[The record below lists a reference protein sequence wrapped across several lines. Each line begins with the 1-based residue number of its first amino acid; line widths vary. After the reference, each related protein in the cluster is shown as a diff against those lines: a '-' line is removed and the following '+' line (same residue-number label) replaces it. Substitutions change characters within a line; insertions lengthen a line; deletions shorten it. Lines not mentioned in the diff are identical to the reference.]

1 MLILSLIKSLDCIR
15 YQEFELNEEKKL
27 MEPQSEFEVL
37 FHESMSN
44 VDMTAGSI
52 VTATVIEIR
61 NDYVVINAGLKSE
74 GIIPK
79 NQFLDLKGELEISLG
94 DEVEVTLDMIED
106 GYGETIMSREK
117 AKRTKVWDELEKVQN
132 SQENIEGRVSGKV
145 KGGFTVD
152 LMNIKAF
159 LPGSLVDVR
168 PTKET
173 DYIEGKVLEFKII
186 KMDKIRNNIVL
197 SRKAVLMDQ
206 NSSPEEIAEK
216 YTEGKVVKGFI
227 KNLTDYGAFIDLGG
241 IDGLLHITD
250 ISWKRINHP
259 SEILRVGDEMDVVV
273 LKYDQEKNRVSLGM
287 KQLDDDPW
295 DKIPEKLE
303 LNAVY
308 KGKVANIADYGVFV
322 DLGDNVEGLV
332 RTSELNWTNK
342 NINPNKVVNLGDEIE
357 VKVMEI
363 DNEKRRVSLSHK
375 QCLENPWMEFDE
387 NNNKGDIVTSQIKS
401 ITDFGIFVG
410 LDGGIDGLIHIT
422 DITSEDKQEEAIR
435 SYKKGD
441 DITSVILSID
451 SDRERVSLGIKQLS
465 QEAPQASDNEEIES
479 E

>member
-1 MLILSLIKSLDCIR
+1 
-15 YQEFELNEEKKL
+15 

-37 FHESMSN
+37 FHDSMSN
-44 VDMTAGSI
+44 IDMTAGSI

-159 LPGSLVDVR
+159 LPGSLVDIR

-342 NINPNKVVNLGDEIE
+342 NINPNKVVNLGDEIN

-375 QCLENPWMEFDE
+375 QCLENPWTEFGD
-387 NNNKGDIVTSQIKS
+387 NNSKGDIVTSQIKS

-441 DITSVILSID
+441 DITSIILSID
-451 SDRERVSLGIKQLS
+451 SARERVSLGIKQLS
-465 QEAPQASDNEEIES
+465 EDKLEVSDTEEVES

>member
-1 MLILSLIKSLDCIR
+1 LDCIR
-15 YQEFELNEEKKL
+15 YQEFELNNEEKKL

-37 FHESMSN
+37 FHDSMSN
-44 VDMTAGSI
+44 VDMTPGSI

-79 NQFLDLKGELEISLG
+79 TQFLNVKGELEISLG

-159 LPGSLVDVR
+159 LPGSLVDIR

-303 LNAVY
+303 LHGVY

-342 NINPNKVVNLGDEIE
+342 NINPNKVVNLGDEID

-375 QCLENPWMEFDE
+375 QCLENPWSEFDD
-387 NNNKGDIVTSQIKS
+387 NHSKGDIVTSQIKS

-441 DITSVILSID
+441 DVTSIILSID

-465 QEAPQASDNEEIES
+465 EDKSEVSDDKEPES